1 MQSAPSGYQIE
12 TVLAAWNDLRARL
25 IEADPEDA
33 PELADLLNNE
43 NSNVDDMLARL
54 IRAVVH
60 SDGLIKLATSRIDDI
75 KHRRERYENRS
86 AGLRGTVLQLMEV
99 TGRRALDL
107 GDVTAYVRPGR
118 EAVVIT
124 DAALLPAE
132 YVRTKTETMP
142 DKVKI
147 GADLREGVVIDG
159 AMLSNPMPTL
169 TIRTR

>member
-33 PELADLLNNE
+33 PELSDLLNNE

-99 TGRRALDL
+99 TGRKALDL
-107 GDVTAYVRPGR
+107 GDVTAYVRP
-118 EAVVIT
+118 
-124 DAALLPAE
+124 
-132 YVRTKTETMP
+132 KTETMP

-159 AMLSNPMPTL
+159 ATLSNPMPTL